1 MDGAILG
8 TVFHR
13 LVGTL
18 EKNQRGK
25 INSKERWK
33 WGGGGEVGEC
43 AVYYVKTNQQYPL
56 LFDSDVSGLFVYLNV
71 PSGMWIPVVF
81 RGTQKYNI

>member
-1 MDGAILG
+1 MKEVKLIAKNDGSG
-8 TVFHR
+8 
-13 LVGTL
+13 
-18 EKNQRGK
+18 
-25 INSKERWK
+25 
-33 WGGGGEVGEC
+33 GGGGEVGEC
-43 AVYYVKTNQQYPL
+43 AVYYVKNNQQYPL

>member
-1 MDGAILG
+1 
-8 TVFHR
+8 
-13 LVGTL
+13 
-18 EKNQRGK
+18 
-25 INSKERWK
+25 
-33 WGGGGEVGEC
+33 
-43 AVYYVKTNQQYPL
+43 